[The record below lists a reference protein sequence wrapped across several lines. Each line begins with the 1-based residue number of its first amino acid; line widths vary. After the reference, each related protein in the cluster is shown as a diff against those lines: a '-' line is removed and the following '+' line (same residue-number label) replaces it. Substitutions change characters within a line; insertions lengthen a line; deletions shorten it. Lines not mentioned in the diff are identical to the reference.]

1 MKERSKFPPVFWV
14 ANLVEL
20 LERYAYYGIYFGFGI
35 YLASLGYSRD
45 QLGIVQSLFLFFSY
59 LIPVVS
65 GTFADRFGFKKVLI
79 AAYLAYIPA
88 ILLLLATK
96 SFSGIAAAMLCIGF
110 AAGIFKPLIAG
121 TVRLTTDSSNSTL
134 GFGIFYAIVNI
145 GGSFGPIVA
154 GKLRAISWDYA
165 FMSSAIAVSV
175 MFVITLIFY
184 KEPPRSA
191 VVEPLGK
198 KLRDIVTT
206 LSDVKFASFLV
217 LLGLFFWLP
226 LWGFFNLC
234 ALYVDGAL
242 NTAAL
247 YQSLDAGLSWIP
259 VLGPWIVGLVSHEV
273 DGVRRVLGE
282 SVSHTGYIIMLLQL
296 PVSLVFERFRAM
308 PSFIFGLTVAAVGF
322 GVIGLAATG
331 AAVLVFLGI
340 ALFAIGEMITS
351 PRIQEYITWIA
362 PKDKAGL
369 YMGSN
374 FLGTMIGATLSG
386 MYAPIYGYFERIG
399 QPGGVWF
406 VLAGHMCLAV
416 LAFAAFIKFA
426 GEFKVQS
433 E

>member
-1 MKERSKFPPVFWV
+1 MAERSQFPPVFWV
-14 ANLVEL
+14 ANLIEL

-45 QLGIVQSLFLFFSY
+45 QLGIIQSVFLFSSY

-79 AAYLAYIPA
+79 AAYVAYIPA

-121 TVRLTTDSSNSTL
+121 TVRLTTDSSNATL
-134 GFGIFYAIVNI
+134 GFSIFYAVVNV
-145 GGSFGPIVA
+145 GASFGPIVA

-165 FMSSAIAVSV
+165 FLSSAIAVGV
-175 MFVITLIFY
+175 MFVITLLFY
-184 KEPPRSA
+184 EEPPRRVA
-191 VVEPLGK
+191 VEPLGR
-198 KLRDIVTT
+198 KLRDILTT

-226 LWGFFNLC
+226 LWAFFNLC

-242 NTAAL
+242 DSGDL
-247 YQSLDAGLSWIP
+247 YRSLEAGLAWIP
-259 VLGPWIVGLVSHEV
+259 LLGPWLVGLVSHEV
-273 DGVRRVLGE
+273 DGARRVLGE
-282 SVSHTGYIIMLLQL
+282 SVSHTGYIIILLQL
-296 PVSLVFERFRAM
+296 PIAFVFERFRAM
-308 PSFIFGLTVAAVGF
+308 PSFIFGLAVAAVGF

-331 AAVLVFLGI
+331 AAALVFLGI

-362 PKDKAGL
+362 PKEKAGL

-386 MYAPIYGYFERIG
+386 LYSSLYGHFERLG
-399 QPGGVWF
+399 NPGGVWF
-406 VLAGHMCLAV
+406 VLAGHMVLAV
-416 LAFAAFIKFA
+416 LVFAAFVRFA
-426 GEFKVQS
+426 GEFEIQS

>member
-1 MKERSKFPPVFWV
+1 MAARSKFPPVFWI
-14 ANLVEL
+14 ANLIEV

-45 QLGIVQSLFLFFSY
+45 QLGIIQSLFLFFSY
-59 LIPVVS
+59 MIPVVS

-79 AAYLAYIPA
+79 VAYLAYIPA

-121 TVRLTTDSSNSTL
+121 TVRVTTDSTNTTL
-134 GFGIFYAIVNI
+134 GFGIFYAMVNI

-165 FMSSAIAVSV
+165 FMSSAVAVGV
-175 MFVITLIFY
+175 MFVITLLFY

-198 KLRDIVTT
+198 KLRDILTT

-217 LLGLFFWLP
+217 LLGVFFWLP
-226 LWGFFNLC
+226 FWGFFNLC
-234 ALYVDGAL
+234 ALYVDGAVD
-242 NTAAL
+242 TAAL
-247 YQSLDAGLSWIP
+247 YRSLDAGLSWIP

-296 PVSLVFERFRAM
+296 PVSVVFERFRAM
-308 PSFIFGLTVAAVGF
+308 PSFIFGLAVAAAGF
-322 GVIGLAATG
+322 AVIGLAATG
-331 AAVLVFLGI
+331 AAILVILGI
-340 ALFAIGEMITS
+340 ALFAVGEMITS

-362 PKDKAGL
+362 PKEKAGL

-386 MYAPIYGYFERIG
+386 IYAPMYGYFERIG
-399 QPGGVWF
+399 HPGGAWF
-406 VLAGHMCLAV
+406 VLAGHMLLAV
-416 LAFAAFIKFA
+416 VAFLAFVKLA
-426 GEFKVQS
+426 GEFQTQT